1 MLKIILL
8 FYFIVLNFSHVFA
21 LEKSLKKNWE
31 ELIEADGCLISAT
44 DIRFSTEGSV
54 FRKKTWQSFIDR
66 ARKNKAV
73 FEYILSRFPSE
84 QATKIHICNFENATE
99 GLLAVFVVQQIIHR
113 NWYSYDGNDSIIIAE
128 RDKKVFPLYKG
139 LKKILSNKEACSQ
152 LQSYFLKQY
161 CNSPLTVTGEKLNG
175 ASKISK

>member
-1 MLKIILL
+1 M
-8 FYFIVLNFSHVFA
+8 
-21 LEKSLKKNWE
+21 WD
-31 ELIEADGCLISAT
+31 ELTVSEGCLISAT
-44 DIRFSTEGSV
+44 DIKFSTEGSV